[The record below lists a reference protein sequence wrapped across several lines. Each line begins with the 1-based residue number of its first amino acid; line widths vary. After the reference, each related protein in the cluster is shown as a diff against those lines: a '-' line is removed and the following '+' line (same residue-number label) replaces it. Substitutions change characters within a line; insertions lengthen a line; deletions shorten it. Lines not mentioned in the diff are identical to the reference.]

1 MRDFPTWEWQTENIR
16 AGDGTVF
23 CDIHIK
29 IKAKPTQAGSAI
41 FLSIP
46 LKDFLK
52 HGLTV
57 HGKGF
62 VSYP

>member
-1 MRDFPTWEWQTENIR
+1 MRDFPTWGWQTENIR
-16 AGDGTVF
+16 AADGPVF

-57 HGKGF
+57 HRKGF
-62 VSYP
+62 VSDP